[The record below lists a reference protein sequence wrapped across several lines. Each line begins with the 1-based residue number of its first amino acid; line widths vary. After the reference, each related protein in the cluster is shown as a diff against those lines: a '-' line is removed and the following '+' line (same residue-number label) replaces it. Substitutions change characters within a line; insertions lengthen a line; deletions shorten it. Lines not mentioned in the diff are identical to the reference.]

1 MSENNTSAF
10 AFFTKLSYGCI
21 SESAIRSRYGQAV
34 SLSPEALAR
43 FGQIAGWLTGLSHAG
58 KGELAAKLADD
69 FEAAL
74 RYTLAPCESE
84 DIEVFSQYSGNAV
97 GTLTGVSRCRV
108 MLYDDGTF
116 GGFRVCWYRRIT
128 NAERLSVARSLDEEA
143 YSSCDLP
150 EDESRTRWQAAL
162 EKADE
167 KLRLRKELTE
177 FRYYRP
183 TWAIEGE
190 YTTCSE
196 LVHYGFSHNGGLI
209 YHGPGGAEVL
219 AVNLTDVRGWSLH
232 T

>member
-21 SESAIRSRYGQAV
+21 SESAIRSRYGSALSV
-34 SLSPEALAR
+34 SPEALAR
-43 FGQIAGWLTGLSHAG
+43 FGQIAGWLTGLTHAG
-58 KGELAAKLADD
+58 KGDLAAKLADD
-69 FEAAL
+69 FDAAL

-97 GTLTGVSRCRV
+97 GTLTGVPRCRV

-116 GGFRVCWYRRIT
+116 GGFGVCWYRRVS
-128 NAERLSVARSLDEEA
+128 NAERLAVARSLDEEA
-143 YSSCDLP
+143 YSSCDP
-150 EDESRTRWQAAL
+150 DRVEENHARWQVAL
-162 EKADE
+162 EKTDE
-167 KLRLRKELTE
+167 KLKLRKELRE
-177 FRYYRP
+177 HRYYRP
-183 TWAIEGE
+183 TWSSANDDLS
-190 YTTCSE
+190 CE
-196 LVHYGFSHNGGLI
+196 LVHYGYMKNGGLL